1 MYGDTS
7 WDLLFILLCLIA
19 AFFNP
24 LTRKSTHNRKRP
36 MKRRQQKEPCA
47 KTPRSQPKQGK
58 TNESWNV
65 VYNPDSDQV
74 LT

>member
-7 WDLLFILLCLIA
+7 FDLLFILLCLIA

-24 LTRKSTHNRKRP
+24 STRKSTHNWKRP

-47 KTPRSQPKQGK
+47 KTP
-58 TNESWNV
+58 
-65 VYNPDSDQV
+65 
-74 LT
+74 